1 MHSSSLEN
9 SFVTVT
15 PPFNDDTEVINK
27 DKEKKAE
34 KKCTVEAMDRSS
46 DNINVQHNDGP
57 ITISSLDSSVTA
69 SLG

>member
-1 MHSSSLEN
+1 MDMHSSSLEN

-27 DKEKKAE
+27 DIEKKAE
-34 KKCTVEAMDRSS
+34 KKWTLEAMNRSS
-46 DNINVQHNDGP
+46 DNNNGP